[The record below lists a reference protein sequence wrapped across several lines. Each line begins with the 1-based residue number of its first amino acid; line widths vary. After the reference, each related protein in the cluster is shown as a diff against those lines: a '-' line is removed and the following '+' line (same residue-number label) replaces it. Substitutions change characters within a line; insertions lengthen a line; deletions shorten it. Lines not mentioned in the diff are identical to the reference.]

1 MKALARMTA
10 NLSRSGAARNEAA
23 GASTP
28 PTSLCADGTGAPSHV
43 PHPHRPPHRA
53 GGNIRPPRRSPP
65 PPSPPPAYTSS
76 FGAFPA
82 PAAPRPSPS
91 TPQTATSTPSPR
103 PVATASA
110 AIDASGSPKNFAA
123 APPGTNFLTGLGTD
137 VDPGGATTGV
147 AIDRSGG
154 PADGDIYLT
163 TFAGIK
169 VYDNDGHLLT
179 TLDGSGT
186 PVGSY
191 NESCGVAVDQSNGNV
206 YVGDYSGNV
215 WRYSPSG
222 ATPTEGDYSGGIT
235 TPFNP
240 CQVAADSGHVYAA
253 DYDNGGPVKRFSAS
267 DFTMALTPP
276 SLTGTTVDATATALA
291 TDSAT
296 GNLYVDE
303 GNKVSVFA
311 STGASIYSF
320 GSLL

>member
-1 MKALARMTA
+1 MAINPSTGKAYVADQ
-10 NLSRSGAARNEAA
+10 
-23 GASTP
+23 
-28 PTSLCADGTGAPSHV
+28 TSHEIDVFAPS
-43 PHPHRPPHRA
+43 
-53 GGNIRPPRRSPP
+53 
-65 PPSPPPAYTSS
+65 PPAYTSS
-76 FGAFPA
+76 FGAFTGP
-82 PAAPRPSPS
+82 
-91 TPQTATSTPSPR
+91 TPSPEALTVDPSNGDIYALSPGGSDR
-103 PVATASA
+103 LSRF
-110 AIDASGSPKNFAA
+110 DSSGSPKNFAA
-123 APPGTNFLTGLGTD
+123 TGTNFLTGLGTD
-137 VDPGGATTGV
+137 VFSANEV

-253 DYDNGGPVKRFSAS
+253 DYDNSGPVKRFSAS
-267 DFTMALTPP
+267 DFAMADPALARPAPPSMPPPPRWPPTRPPATSTSTRATRSASSTPPTPRSTASAPPLTSALTP
-276 SLTGTTVDATATALA
+276 TGSRSPAPPATPTSPTAP
-291 TDSAT
+291 T
-296 GNLYVDE
+296 GR
-303 GNKVSVFA
+303 
-311 STGASIYSF
+311 STSSRPPV
-320 GSLL
+320 